1 MSRLLNVLEIENLH
15 VNIGPFHIIQGVSF
29 TLPVNESVAL
39 FGRNGV
45 GKTTILKSI
54 IGMIPPMKGSIRFLG
69 KEIAGIPSYQIAR
82 MGIGYIPDAKRI
94 FPNLT
99 VEENLTLALIKGEER
114 NKEERFDIV
123 YDIFPDLKRLRK
135 LKGKALSGGQ
145 QQMLNIGRGIISS
158 KNSLL
163 LIDEP
168 TEGLSPLFVRKITE
182 AFLRMKE
189 QKISMLLVEGKL
201 DLVEQIAERYMIMSH
216 GKIVKRGKTQNLIE
230 NKELIKQYLGV
241 AAS

>member
-1 MSRLLNVLEIENLH
+1 MNALEIENLH
-15 VNIGPFHIIQGVSF
+15 VNIGPFHIIQGISF
-29 TLPVNESVAL
+29 NLPINESVAL
-39 FGRNGV
+39 LGRNGV
-45 GKTTILKSI
+45 GKTTTLKSI

-69 KEIAGIPSYQIAR
+69 KEIAGLPSYQIAK

-99 VEENLTLALIKGEER
+99 VEENLAMGMIKGEER
-114 NKEERFDIV
+114 DKEERLDMV
-123 YDIFPDLKRLRK
+123 YDIFPDLKKLRK

-158 KNSLL
+158 KNKLL

-168 TEGLSPLFVRKITE
+168 TEGMSPLFVKKIME
-182 AFLRMKE
+182 AFLRLKE
-189 QKISMLLVEGKL
+189 QKTSMLLVEGKL
-201 DLVEQIAERYMIMSH
+201 GLVEQIAERYVIISH
-216 GKIVKRGKTQNLIE
+216 GKIIHIGKTQGLLE

>member
-1 MSRLLNVLEIENLH
+1 MNALEIENFH
-15 VNIGPFHIIQGVSF
+15 AYIGPFHIIQGITF
-29 TLPVNESVAL
+29 NLPANESVAL
-39 FGRNGV
+39 LGRNGV
-45 GKTTILKSI
+45 GKTTTLKSI
-54 IGMIPPMKGSIRFLG
+54 MGMIPSMEGSIRFLG
-69 KEIAGIPSYQIAR
+69 KEIVGLPSYQIAR
-82 MGIGYIPDAKRI
+82 MGIGYIPDARRI

-99 VEENLTLALIKGEER
+99 VEENLRLAMIKGEER
-114 NKEERFDIV
+114 NKEERLNMV
-123 YDIFPDLKRLRK
+123 YDTFPDLKRLRK

-145 QQMLNIGRGIISS
+145 QQMLNIGRGIVSS
-158 KNSLL
+158 KNRLL

-168 TEGLSPLFVRKITE
+168 TEGLSPVFVRKITE

-189 QKISMLLVEGKL
+189 QEISMLLVEGKL

-216 GKIVKRGKTQNLIE
+216 GKIVKRGKIQDLLE